1 MDRRTASA
9 TRRRVLRT
17 GALLAAASVAGCAGG
32 GGDSGGGGD
41 GNGGSNGDGD
51 GDGTDG
57 GSADTSYDGWL
68 SDVPNYDGAP
78 TDRTGTDTVT
88 VAVGAG
94 NGLFFDPPAVRVS
107 PGTTVVWEWTGQGG
121 QHNVKE
127 QSGAFESDLASTE
140 GHTYERTFE
149 ESGVVKYLCVPHEAV
164 GMKGVVDVVDG

>member
-1 MDRRTASA
+1 MNRRTASA
-9 TRRRVLRT
+9 TRRRILRT

-32 GGDSGGGGD
+32 GGDSDGGG
-41 GNGGSNGDGD
+41 SEGDGD
-51 GDGTDG
+51 GDG

-68 SDVPNYDGAP
+68 SDVPNYEGAP
-78 TDRTGTDTVT
+78 ADRTGNDTVT

-94 NGLFFDPPAVRVS
+94 NGLFFAPAAVRVS

-121 QHNVKE
+121 QHNVRE
-127 QSGAFESDLASTE
+127 RNGAFESDLASTE

-149 ESGVVKYLCVPHEAV
+149 EPGVVKYLCVPHEAV